1 MRTQITKVLKKKK
14 KNCSKTDLSSD
25 KSQENLET
33 ENRTTI
39 STQKIITNVS
49 DDNNNNLQSTN
60 VQPEKI

>member
-1 MRTQITKVLKKKK
+1 MRTQITKVLKKK

>member
-1 MRTQITKVLKKKK
+1 MRTQITKKLKK

-25 KSQENLET
+25 KSQENLEI